1 MISNLYFEV
10 NARCITIV
18 EFVKTYI
25 IEKTLKNKAKSAPNN
40 CKFYLIFIENNYGVK
55 TIYKKNSSI

>member
-1 MISNLYFEV
+1 MISNLYYEV

-25 IEKTLKNKAKSAPNN
+25 VEKTLKNKAKSAPYN
-40 CKFYLIFIENNYGVK
+40 CKFNLIFIENNYDDK
-55 TIYKKNSSI
+55 RILK